1 MQPSDELARRRRPG
15 PVGTKRSGRKSVEA
29 IGRNTGRAI
38 GITGRLGLCLG
49 LGLAC
54 AVGLSACSDGS
65 GTGSET
71 PDPPPDGSTDSGGT
85 LPGEWQPFKRDSPW
99 NLRLPSGRAEQPLS
113 TAALAVGNLEVNDAD
128 YGIGFFAAAASDP
141 EWALSTADYNAYDDK
156 LNPPMP
162 LRLRAPAALRPPAG
176 GDGSVILIDEQ
187 RALGYEIWQL
197 VIQRTGS
204 SPAAQ
209 AQSTNVVDLRGSGIH
224 RNVGLTVSGLPGI
237 GGLLRGRDLQGA
249 KTATPIR
256 HKLWIA
262 AHRDLLFSG
271 FVAPATASDLTSN
284 GRSAALRYGD
294 VIALSKSYSI
304 ESGECGLSP
313 VFQHLARALQD
324 FGGIVQDRGGDA
336 IGITAEVGALSAVL
350 DVDQATYYAT
360 LACLKKHLVRVTDPW
375 TGAQPGGLGL

>member
-1 MQPSDELARRRRPG
+1 M
-15 PVGTKRSGRKSVEA
+15 A
-29 IGRNTGRAI
+29 IAAGAG
-38 GITGRLGLCLG
+38 
-49 LGLAC
+49 
-54 AVGLSACSDGS
+54 ACSDGP
-65 GTGSET
+65 GTGAPT
-71 PDPPPDGSTDSGGT
+71 DTPDGSADSGGS
-85 LPGEWQPFKRDSPW
+85 LPVEWQPFKKDSPW
-99 NLRLPSGRAEQPLS
+99 NLRLPSGRTEQPLP

-128 YGIGFFAAAASDP
+128 YGIGLFSAAASDP
-141 EWALSTADYNAYDDK
+141 EWAISTADYNAYDDK

-162 LRLRAPAALRPPAG
+162 LRLRAPAALRPPGG

-197 VIQRTGS
+197 AIQRTGTN
-204 SPAAQ
+204 PAAQ
-209 AQSTNVVDLRGSGIH
+209 ASSVNVVDLRGSGIH

-237 GGLLRGRDLQGA
+237 GGLLRGRDMQGA
-249 KTATPIR
+249 KATPPTPIR

-262 AHRDLLFSG
+262 AHRDLLLSG

-284 GRSAALRYGD
+284 GRSAQLRYGD

-313 VFQHLARALQD
+313 VFQHLMRALQD

-336 IGITAEVGALSAVL
+336 IGITAEVGALSSVL
-350 DVDQATYYAT
+350 DVDQAKYYAT
-360 LACLKKHLVRVTDPW
+360 LSCLKKHLVKVTDPW

>member
-1 MQPSDELARRRRPG
+1 MQPSHDLSLRRRSGSARAERSDRPR
-15 PVGTKRSGRKSVEA
+15 VAA
-29 IGRNTGRAI
+29 IGRKVGRAI
-38 GITGRLGLCLG
+38 GITLW
-49 LGLAC
+49 LAI
-54 AVGLSACSDGS
+54 AAGSGACSDGS
-65 GTGSET
+65 GTRTPTET
-71 PDPPPDGSTDSGGT
+71 PDGSADSGGS
-85 LPGEWQPFKRDSPW
+85 LPVEWQPFKRDSPW

-113 TAALAVGNLEVNDAD
+113 TAALAVGNLEVNDAA
-128 YGIGFFAAAASDP
+128 YGIGLFSAAASDP

-162 LRLRAPAALRPPAG
+162 LRLRAPAALRPPGG
-176 GDGSVILIDEQ
+176 GDGSVILVDEQ

-197 VIQRTGS
+197 AIQRTGTN
-204 SPAAQ
+204 PAAQ
-209 AQSTNVVDLRGSGIH
+209 ASSVNVVDLRGSGIH

-237 GGLLRGRDLQGA
+237 GGLLRGRDMQGA
-249 KTATPIR
+249 KTAAPTPIR

-271 FVAPATASDLTSN
+271 FMAPATASDLTSN

-313 VFQHLARALQD
+313 VFQHLMRALQD

-336 IGITAEVGALSAVL
+336 IGITAEVGALSSVL
-350 DVDQATYYAT
+350 DVDQAKYYTT
-360 LACLKKHLVRVTDPW
+360 LSCLKKHLVKVTDPW
-375 TGAQPGGLGL
+375 TGAQPGGLGV